1 MCKALMNA
9 NLRVNEFKLRQKELF
24 RKPIPNKLKQKMHK
38 LLKDGGSKK
47 AIKLV
52 LGCSYDD
59 LKNINLSYRSLSCCV
74 MLSC

>member
-9 NLRVNEFKLRQKELF
+9 NLRVNEFKLRQQEIS
-24 RKPIPNKLKQKMHK
+24 RTPIPNELNPKVRELMKQ
-38 LLKDGGSKK
+38 GFSKK

-59 LKNINLSYRSLSCCV
+59 LKTINLSH
-74 MLSC
+74 

>member
-9 NLRVNEFKLRQKELF
+9 NLRVNEFKLRQQELS
-24 RKPIPNKLKQKMHK
+24 RTPIPNELKPKVRELMKQG
-38 LLKDGGSKK
+38 LSKK

-59 LKNINLSYRSLSCCV
+59 LKTINLSH
-74 MLSC
+74 

>member
-9 NLRVNEFKLRQKELF
+9 NLRVNEFKLRQQELS
-24 RKPIPNKLKQKMHK
+24 RTSIPNELRPKVRELMKQ
-38 LLKDGGSKK
+38 GFSKK

-59 LKNINLSYRSLSCCV
+59 LKTINLSH
-74 MLSC
+74 